1 MLHLSPATRILKKT
15 PAIMLTLNC
24 SVITKWIY
32 RGTSIYQRA
41 KALPKYVHYNK
52 VSLYYMEVLFH
63 IFNYYWDEEY
73 YCIICYG
80 EQFVK
85 GLLNQ
90 GFPIDIFWNHTSTI
104 KCDTT
109 GVGECESKIICSE
122 IHVSFLLIF
131 LVFLLTWSGVAR
143 LSQRLCTGSSMNR
156 ILHLIPMSMMLLPNL
171 FRSTFLENLE
181 VSDWFRRWWTL
192 F

>member
-1 MLHLSPATRILKKT
+1 MNWTVAHGVYVKLKLFNKIRQFQAKRKLRRVFWRRFRATGQLRKVFWTSFSLLLKDT
-15 PAIMLTLNC
+15 N
-24 SVITKWIY
+24 
-32 RGTSIYQRA
+32 
-41 KALPKYVHYNK
+41 
-52 VSLYYMEVLFH
+52 
-63 IFNYYWDEEY
+63 
-73 YCIICYG
+73 
-80 EQFVK
+80 K

-109 GVGECESKIICSE
+109 GVGKCESKIICSE

-131 LVFLLTWSGVAR
+131 LVFLLTWSGVAK

-156 ILHLIPMSMMLLPNL
+156 ILHLIPTSMMLLPNL